1 MMKKQIAVSAF
12 LLALLLL
19 PMITNAQLCN
29 DLYSLPQIMGNRN
42 AINLTNSSTYEGML
56 SIASII
62 ILAVL
67 SVMAMAYA
75 IGYSMR
81 IDSITNYVKREF
93 AEQVANIIIIAA
105 IVGMTALT
113 FNGIVFITRI
123 ATFGMSGLGQSSA
136 VSSQSSAVSS
146 QSSWVTIQS
155 AVRPSSPQSF
165 YESIC
170 NNFWGY
176 FYNFLGNSI
185 AGLIQLDILNAM
197 SGLSLNLM
205 PNNFGISMKPFN
217 GMTPISVVFSNL
229 FFVSITFYVITILIV
244 LLTFIIYALFPI
256 FLYLGVLLRVFPWTR
271 AAGGAFLALFI
282 SFYIIF
288 PALIYPFSLVTIN
301 PAVQTPAPVS
311 IFGGISALF
320 TSLGFGIFNLMI
332 SGFVGA
338 MVGSYAFVL
347 IGITIAFL
355 IAYDSLEAFA
365 QLLGAPAF
373 RGRAGSIFQK
383 MI

>member
-19 PMITNAQLCN
+19 PMVTNAQLCN
-29 DLYSLPQIMGNRN
+29 DLYNKLQPHMANQN
-42 AINLTNSSTYEGML
+42 AAKLTYSSTYEGML

-113 FNGIVFITRI
+113 FNGIVFITSI
-123 ATFGMSGLGQSSA
+123 ATFGMMP
-136 VSSQSSAVSS
+136 VSSQSSGVSS
-146 QSSWVTIQS
+146 QNSGVIVQP
-155 AVRPSSPQSF
+155 VVIPSSTKAF

-170 NNFWGY
+170 NNFAGY
-176 FYNFLGNSI
+176 FYSFLGNSI

-197 SGLSLNLM
+197 SGISLNLM
-205 PNNFGISMKPFN
+205 PNNFGISMQPFN
-217 GMTPISVVFSNL
+217 GMTPISVVFSSL
-229 FFVSITFYVITILIV
+229 FFVSITFYVITVLIV
-244 LLTFIIYALFPI
+244 FLTFIIYALFPI

-288 PALIYPFSLVTIN
+288 PALIYPFSLVAISPT
-301 PAVQTPAPVS
+301 VQVRSIVS
-311 IFGGISALF
+311 IFGGLISLF
-320 TSLGFGIFNLMI
+320 ATLGFSIFNLMI

-338 MVGSYAFVL
+338 MIGSYAFAL
-347 IGITIAFL
+347 IGIAIAFL

>member
-29 DLYSLPQIMGNRN
+29 DLYSLPQSMGNGN
-42 AINLTNSSTYEGML
+42 AAKLANSSTYEGML

-123 ATFGMSGLGQSSA
+123 ATFGMSGL
-136 VSSQSSAVSS
+136 SQSSG
-146 QSSWVTIQS
+146 VTVQPVVI
-155 AVRPSSPQSF
+155 PSSTKAF

-170 NNFWGY
+170 NNFAGY
-176 FYNFLGNSI
+176 FYSFLDNSI
-185 AGLIQLDILNAM
+185 AGLIQLDVLNAM
-197 SGLSLNLM
+197 SGISLNLM

-217 GMTPISVVFSNL
+217 GMTPISIVFSNL
-229 FFVSITFYVITILIV
+229 FSVSITFYVITVLIV
-244 LLTFIIYALFPI
+244 FLTFIIYALFPI

-288 PALIYPFSLVTIN
+288 PALIYPFSLVAIN
-301 PAVQTPAPVS
+301 PAVQPPAPVS
-311 IFGGISALF
+311 IFGGISTLF

-338 MVGSYAFVL
+338 MIGSYAFAL

>member
-29 DLYSLPQIMGNRN
+29 DLYNTLQPNMANQN
-42 AINLTNSSTYEGML
+42 ATKLTYSSTYGGML

-123 ATFGMSGLGQSSA
+123 ATFGMSGLS
-136 VSSQSSAVSS
+136 
-146 QSSWVTIQS
+146 
-155 AVRPSSPQSF
+155 PSSGVTVQPVVIPSSTKSF

-170 NNFWGY
+170 NNFAGY
-176 FYNFLGNSI
+176 FYNFLGNAI

-197 SGLSLNLM
+197 SGISLNLM
-205 PNNFGISMKPFN
+205 PNNFGISMQPFN
-217 GMTPISVVFSNL
+217 GMTPISVVFSSL
-229 FFVSITFYVITILIV
+229 FFVSITFYVITVLIV
-244 LLTFIIYALFPI
+244 FLTFIIYALFPI

-288 PALIYPFSLVTIN
+288 PALIYPFSLIAISPT
-301 PAVQTPAPVS
+301 VQVISIGS
-311 IFGGISALF
+311 IFVGL
-320 TSLGFGIFNLMI
+320 TSLFATLGFSIFNFMI
-332 SGFVGA
+332 SGFVGV
-338 MVGSYAFVL
+338 MVGSYAFAL
-347 IGITIAFL
+347 IGIAIAFL

>member
-19 PMITNAQLCN
+19 PMVTNAQLCN
-29 DLYSLPQIMGNRN
+29 DLYNTLQPNMANQN
-42 AINLTNSSTYEGML
+42 ATKLTYGSTYGGML

-123 ATFGMSGLGQSSA
+123 ATFGMSGLYKSSA
-136 VSSQSSAVSS
+136 ASS

-155 AVRPSSPQSF
+155 AVMPSTTQSF

-170 NNFWGY
+170 NNFAGY
-176 FYNFLGNSI
+176 FYSFLGNSI

-197 SGLSLNLM
+197 SGISLNLM
-205 PNNFGISMKPFN
+205 PNNFGISMMPFN
-217 GMTPISVVFSNL
+217 GMAPISVVFSSL
-229 FFVSITFYVITILIV
+229 FFVSITFYVITVLIV
-244 LLTFIIYALFPI
+244 FLTFIIYALFPI

-288 PALIYPFSLVTIN
+288 PALIYPFSLVAISPT
-301 PAVQTPAPVS
+301 VQVRSIVS
-311 IFGGISALF
+311 IFGGLISLF
-320 TSLGFGIFNLMI
+320 ATLGFSIFNLMI

-338 MVGSYAFVL
+338 MIGSYAFAL
-347 IGITIAFL
+347 IGIAIAFL

>member
-29 DLYSLPQIMGNRN
+29 DLYNTLQPNMANKN
-42 AINLTNSSTYEGML
+42 AANLAYSSTYEGML

-113 FNGIVFITRI
+113 FNGIVFITSI

-136 VSSQSSAVSS
+136 VSS
-146 QSSWVTIQS
+146 
-155 AVRPSSPQSF
+155 
-165 YESIC
+165 
-170 NNFWGY
+170 
-176 FYNFLGNSI
+176 
-185 AGLIQLDILNAM
+185 
-197 SGLSLNLM
+197 
-205 PNNFGISMKPFN
+205 
-217 GMTPISVVFSNL
+217 
-229 FFVSITFYVITILIV
+229 
-244 LLTFIIYALFPI
+244 
-256 FLYLGVLLRVFPWTR
+256 
-271 AAGGAFLALFI
+271 
-282 SFYIIF
+282 
-288 PALIYPFSLVTIN
+288 
-301 PAVQTPAPVS
+301 
-311 IFGGISALF
+311 
-320 TSLGFGIFNLMI
+320 LMI

-338 MVGSYAFVL
+338 MIGSYAFAL
-347 IGITIAFL
+347 IGIAIAFL